1 MKNLIIYKKIIKNEK
16 IKNIF
21 KKLKYRYNKK

>member
-21 KKLKYRYNKK
+21 KKLKYRSHKK